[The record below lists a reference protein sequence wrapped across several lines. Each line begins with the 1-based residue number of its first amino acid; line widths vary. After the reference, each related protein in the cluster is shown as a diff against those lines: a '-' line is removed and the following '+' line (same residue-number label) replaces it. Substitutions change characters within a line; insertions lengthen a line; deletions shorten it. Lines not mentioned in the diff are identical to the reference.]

1 MCFWVKWFS
10 SYVLGVIIDNVFWK
24 VNKYKENRII
34 YIFGYGFY
42 FIMFS
47 NFKSIEVRVK
57 MEKLIYIGNFE
68 IVLLCWKIKFRE
80 FIVGI

>member
-1 MCFWVKWFS
+1 
-10 SYVLGVIIDNVFWK
+10 
-24 VNKYKENRII
+24 
-34 YIFGYGFY
+34 
-42 FIMFS
+42 MFS